1 MVQATDSHIILYLNK
16 VPLKRIERTLE
27 QQRVEFANRSFL
39 ATPLAG
45 LIAWTVTGI
54 AALIL
59 PIYMLYG
66 HFYSH

>member
-1 MVQATDSHIILYLNK
+1 M
-16 VPLKRIERTLE
+16 PLKPIERTLE

-59 PIYMLYG
+59 PIYYVVWTLFIATESM
-66 HFYSH
+66 HN